1 MVSSFSSASTSVSV
15 STVRR
20 RGRKR
25 GGGEGEYAS
34 VPGEEDI
41 MEEEEEE
48 EEEEDEDEDDEAIY
62 AASAG
67 IYSASLRSGKN
78 SAIINP
84 TGTSSQTFVFLFD
97 RRLPVPCRGPG
108 DLPDEPGASVAKPVL
123 PGRAD

>member
-1 MVSSFSSASTSVSV
+1 MVSSFSSASTPVSV

-48 EEEEDEDEDDEAIY
+48 EEEEDEDDEAIY

-84 TGTSSQTFVFLFD
+84 TSS
-97 RRLPVPCRGPG
+97 
-108 DLPDEPGASVAKPVL
+108 S
-123 PGRAD
+123 